1 MGGPTPVLDATP
13 ALHAALVADGWE
25 GTVAKRTTG
34 RYRCGKRSDA
44 WVKLKS
50 PAARDRDRRRF
61 VSSIPPS
68 RSSRIGGGRLS
79 DHETAAK
86 ETRPVWWPDALARDW
101 ERRICTAESEPLGTP
116 MCLPLVPKA
125 LSKTMSLGGPWRR
138 ERRHVGSGGR
148 LQLRIALSASVAVRQ
163 PRCLRRIECAYAAN
177 VMARGQH

>member
-1 MGGPTPVLDATP
+1 VLDATP
-13 ALHAALVADGWE
+13 AFHAALVADGSE

-79 DHETAAK
+79 
-86 ETRPVWWPDALARDW
+86 
-101 ERRICTAESEPLGTP
+101 
-116 MCLPLVPKA
+116 
-125 LSKTMSLGGPWRR
+125 
-138 ERRHVGSGGR
+138 
-148 LQLRIALSASVAVRQ
+148 
-163 PRCLRRIECAYAAN
+163 
-177 VMARGQH
+177 